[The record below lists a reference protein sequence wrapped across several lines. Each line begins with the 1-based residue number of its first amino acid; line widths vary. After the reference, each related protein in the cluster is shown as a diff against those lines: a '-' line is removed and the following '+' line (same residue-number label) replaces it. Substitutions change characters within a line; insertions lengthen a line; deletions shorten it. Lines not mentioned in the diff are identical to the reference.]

1 MDLVDQLLDHD
12 DWATTT
18 LLEASIDLTDA
29 QLDQSFD
36 IGHRTLRATY
46 EHMIPNVAF
55 WAGLMT
61 GQPVDLKMRSRTVAE
76 MIDGHKRFHAYFAA
90 TARRFRDEHSLDDT
104 YLDHYGVRK
113 SMGGTILM
121 VVLHNTEHRTEAQHF
136 LQRLGVRDVPEVDP
150 SIWEYGLLNP

>member
-1 MDLVDQLLDHD
+1 MDLLDQLLDHD

-61 GQPVDLKMRSRTVAE
+61 GQPVDLEMSNRTVAE
-76 MIDGHKRFHAYFAA
+76 MVDGHKRFYAEFAA
-90 TARRFRDEHSLDDT
+90 TARRFRDEQSLDDT

-150 SIWEYGLLNP
+150 GIWEYGLLNP

>member
-1 MDLVDQLLDHD
+1 MDLLDQLLDHD

-18 LLEASIDLTDA
+18 LLEASIDLTNE
-29 QLDQSFD
+29 QLDQQFD

-61 GQPVDLKMRSRTVAE
+61 GRPVDPEMSDRTVAE
-76 MIDGHKRFHAYFAA
+76 MIDDHKRFYAEFAA

-121 VVLHNTEHRTEAQHF
+121 VVLHNTEHRTEVQHF

-150 SIWEYGLLNP
+150 GIWEYRLLNP